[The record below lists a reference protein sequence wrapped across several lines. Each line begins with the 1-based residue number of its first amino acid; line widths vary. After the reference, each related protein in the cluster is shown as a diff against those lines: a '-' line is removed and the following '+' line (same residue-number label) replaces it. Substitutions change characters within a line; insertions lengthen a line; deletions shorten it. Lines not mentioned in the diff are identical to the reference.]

1 MLGKHWL
8 VNGVENKTEKPN
20 AFKCASLGVFIGMRR
35 PVIAATK
42 KRRDLAGP
50 PLDLIDSLS
59 EPQGSVAAAAK
70 ETESTQRT
78 KKGSGGLGDDLE
90 GRGLHR

>member
-1 MLGKHWL
+1 MRLRGL
-8 VNGVENKTEKPN
+8 TPETVGL
-20 AFKCASLGVFIGMRR
+20 SIGMRR

-59 EPQGSVAAAAK
+59 EPQGLVAATAE

-78 KKGSGGLGDDLE
+78 KKGSGGLGDSGGKLE
-90 GRGLHR
+90 ARGARLDRGSNC

>member
-1 MLGKHWL
+1 MRLRGL
-8 VNGVENKTEKPN
+8 TPETVGL
-20 AFKCASLGVFIGMRR
+20 SIGMRR

-59 EPQGSVAAAAK
+59 EPQGLVAATAE

-78 KKGSGGLGDDLE
+78 KKGSGGLRHKVD
-90 GRGLHR
+90 GRTRTSHRRHFRVAGT